1 VANPKNLNIRKYYD
15 GDHWDS
21 WIGPKPSDPQRE
33 EDVKRVFVSLNLVKE
48 CVDRHAR
55 CLIGKF
61 PNWYLKD
68 ASGERPPEGSEA
80 EVQLQQWIE
89 RVFERAATADRLS
102 TEEITNPFFE
112 AVVSL
117 LLDGRSHLRLWQPT
131 RFADL
136 DDDIERTHLHSIRD
150 GGVTLDYSIVDGF
163 LDEIRYA
170 CNGKLEVQKLDGKTL
185 TIDNGETDEN
195 GQPKPY
201 EVDTG
206 GRWAITTLK
215 AAPLVTRQIT
225 QLQDSLNFALTM
237 MMRDQEQSGFL
248 ERLFI
253 NIQAPGED
261 VQQPDGSIRFVPEEM
276 ARGVGIDQFLS
287 TVPDRDGKP
296 VTGEVVM
303 SQPIGP
309 DHYLK
314 TIERLIDAIYNQFG
328 QGHMIGSGDGAI
340 NGVSRVQMRADFEQI
355 LQGHAHTI
363 QAAFANV
370 FNVVLRLLGYDQY
383 TCVVELRPTTGKLMP
398 DEIKAII
405 EEHNADLLDQAGAI
419 VAIGRTDDPDT
430 TIKLIEEDKARQS
443 GTVPV
448 PTPENTPPEESVLGG
463 TDQNAGGVDNAA

>member
-1 VANPKNLNIRKYYD
+1 MANPKNLNIRKYYE
-15 GDHWDS
+15 GDHWAT

-33 EDVKRVFVSLNLVKE
+33 DDVKRVFVSLNLVKE

-68 ASGERPPEGSEA
+68 ANGDRPENSEA
-80 EVQLQQWIE
+80 EIELQRWIE
-89 RVFERAATADRLS
+89 RVFERAATADRSS
-102 TEEITNPFFE
+102 TEEIANPFFD
-112 AVVSL
+112 AVVAM

-131 RFADL
+131 RFAEL
-136 DDDIERTHLHSIRD
+136 DDDIERTHLHSIRS
-150 GGVTLDYSIVDGF
+150 GGVTMDYSIDDGF
-163 LDEIRYA
+163 LDEIRYSYG
-170 CNGKLEVQKLDGKTL
+170 NGKIEKQRLDGNML
-185 TIDNGETDEN
+185 TIDNGETDEA

-206 GRWAITTLK
+206 GRWAITTMK

-253 NIQAPGED
+253 NLQAPGQD
-261 VQQPDGSIRFVPEEM
+261 VQQADGSMQFVPDEM
-276 ARGVGIDQFLS
+276 ARGVGIDQFLY

-296 VTGEVVM
+296 VPGEVVM

-314 TIERLIDAIYNQFG
+314 TIDKLIDAIYNQFG

-430 TIKLIEEDKARQS
+430 TIKMIEEDKARQS
-443 GTVPV
+443 ATVPL
-448 PTPENTPPEESVLGG
+448 PTPENTPPKSVLGG
-463 TDQNAGGVDNAA
+463 SGGGDNNAA